1 MSQQQN
7 NPTSSSPSSGPKV
20 DRRKNRI
27 KARSQFDSS
36 APKISVDRFFSDFTQ
51 NRRNNIEFDFDF
63 ESLKRLD
70 AVYLPKVKEFADFSS
85 RDDFNPAVLVAQIR
99 LLIRCVIFR
108 KMLLATP
115 ESQKT
120 YIAKYNFVRYID
132 LFAPPSL
139 LACVENIGKFEFDD
153 FVGRIRNN
161 VHNIHLMAVE
171 VVKQAF
177 AIDSFR
183 NNYDDFLVLAVRAA
197 NFNNCF
203 FVDKS
208 SCDMIRQRGIKFLSD
223 LYEIDFDVR
232 IGEINCRLSY
242 PRLKISSDDAE
253 QVQYLSE
260 WFEKLN
266 GEMPEINAA
275 TRAGLCLIV
284 SERWFSGVHY
294 NRPINSFVDG
304 LPDWVTITPSMFITA
319 LEYQRFDYNAPSD
332 FTQNYLQA
340 LQDVFSYVQDIRSS
354 PLNSILKF
362 SKMSDNAFGT
372 KSQIVVVPD
381 KCFDDKSLPTFDDVF
396 YSEAK
401 PSIYGE
407 CLFKLKEKG
416 LVTNQLIFSFT
427 KNVEY
432 KTIYEARL
440 NGNVLNTRKMYL
452 NPDFRYM
459 N

>member
-1 MSQQQN
+1 MSGQPN
-7 NPTSSSPSSGPKV
+7 ISSSSSLPSGPKV

-51 NRRNNIEFDFDF
+51 NKRNNIEFDFDF
-63 ESLKRLD
+63 EALKRLD

-85 RDDFNPAVLVAQIR
+85 REDFNSNVLVAQMR

-108 KMLLATP
+108 KMVLSTP

-120 YIAKYNFVRYID
+120 FIAKYDFVKYID

-139 LACVENIGKFEFDD
+139 LAAVENIGKFEFDD

-161 VHNIHLMAVE
+161 VHNIHLMAIE
-171 VVKQAF
+171 IVKQAF
-177 AIDSFR
+177 TIDSIR
-183 NNYDDFLVLAVRAA
+183 NSYDDFLVVKIREST
-197 NFNNCF
+197 FSNCF
-203 FVDKS
+203 FKEKS
-208 SCDMIRQRGIKFLSD
+208 SVDIIRQRSKKFLDD
-223 LYEIDFDVR
+223 LYEQDFEVQL
-232 IGEINCRLSY
+232 ENAQCRLSY
-242 PRLKISSDDAE
+242 PRLKLSSDDAE
-253 QVQYLSE
+253 QVTYLVE
-260 WFEKLN
+260 WFNKLH
-266 GEMPEINAA
+266 GAMPEVNAA
-275 TRAGLCLIV
+275 TTAGLAMII
-284 SERWFSGVHY
+284 SERWFSGVNF
-294 NRPINSFVDG
+294 NRALNVLYPD
-304 LPDWVTITPSMFITA
+304 LPDWVDLTPSEFIHR
-319 LEYQRFDYNAPSD
+319 LEYKQFNYNAPSD
-332 FTQNYLQA
+332 FQQNYLQA
-340 LQDVFSYVQDIRSS
+340 LQEVFSYVQDVRSS
-354 PLNSILKF
+354 QLNSIIKF

-381 KCFDDKSLPTFDDVF
+381 KCFDDKALLPYEDVAYF
-396 YSEAK
+396 EAK
-401 PSIYGE
+401 PSVYAE

-440 NGNVLNTRKMYL
+440 NGNVLNTRYMYL